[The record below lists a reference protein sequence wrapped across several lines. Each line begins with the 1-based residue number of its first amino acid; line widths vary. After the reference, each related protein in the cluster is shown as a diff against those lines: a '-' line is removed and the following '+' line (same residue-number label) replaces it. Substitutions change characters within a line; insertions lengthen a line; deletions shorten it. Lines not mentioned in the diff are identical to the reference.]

1 MRPSIG
7 GAARAAALALGLS
20 CFGLA
25 PSALAA
31 DAHGPPPIPNTE
43 FSFQGIFGTFDK
55 ASAQRGAQ
63 VYTQVC
69 ANCHS
74 LRLLSY
80 RNLRDI
86 GLNEQQVAAIAA
98 SVEVDAAPNDQG
110 VVAQRPGR
118 PSDRFRSPFRN
129 EAAGRA
135 ANGGAYPPDLSVMVK
150 AREGGADYIH
160 ALLIGYEDPPEG
172 VTVPEG
178 MYYNK
183 YYNGHMIA
191 MPAPLQD
198 GQQTFADGSPNSV
211 DAMSKDV
218 STFLAW
224 ASEPELDQRHAMGV
238 RWVLFLSVLGG
249 LVYAVKR
256 KVWADLKPGK
266 NNENEDAPR

>member
-1 MRPSIG
+1 MRRVIER
-7 GAARAAALALGLS
+7 AALAAALGAAV
-20 CFGLA
+20 LA
-25 PSALAA
+25 SPASAQE
-31 DAHGPPPIPNTE
+31 AHGPPAIPDTG
-43 FSFQGIFGTFDK
+43 FSFEGPFGTFDR

-63 VYTQVC
+63 IYTQVC

-80 RNLRDI
+80 RHLSQI
-86 GLNEQQVAAIAA
+86 GLSEQQVQGIAG
-98 SVEVDAAPNDQG
+98 SVQVNAAPNDEG
-110 VVAQRPGR
+110 IVTQRPGR
-118 PSDRFRSPFRN
+118 PSDRFKSPFAN
-129 EAAGRA
+129 EAAARA

-160 ALLIGYEDPPEG
+160 ALLIGYEDAPQG
-172 VTVPEG
+172 VTVPQG

-191 MPAPLQD
+191 MPPPLQD
-198 GQQTFADGSPNSV
+198 GQQTFADGTQATV
-211 DAMSKDV
+211 DSMSRDV

-224 ASEPELDQRHAMGV
+224 ASEPELEQRHAMGV

-256 KVWADLKPGK
+256 RVWADLKPGQ
-266 NNENEDAPR
+266 NNENQDART